1 MKFIADAMLGK
12 LARWLRLAGQDVV
25 YIGDLQTS
33 GGEQD
38 EALIERAKGDGRT
51 LLTCD
56 IGLHR
61 RAKRAGARSVFIR
74 GADVA
79 GQLVQ
84 VSKQSGRDIRID
96 LRSSRCPI
104 CNGRLRLVGK
114 DEVLSEV
121 PNSVFETHEEFWRCG
136 DCGKT
141 YWEGKHW
148 KTIIEM
154 AERYKRMLR

>member
-12 LARWLRLAGQDVV
+12 LARWLRLAGQDVA
-25 YIGDLQTS
+25 YISDLEVPAES
-33 GGEQD
+33 QD
-38 EALIERAKGDGRT
+38 EVLTERAKGEGRT

-56 IGLHR
+56 IDLHR
-61 RAKRAGARSVFIR
+61 RAKRAGAESVFVR

-79 GQLVQ
+79 RQLVQ

-104 CNGRLRLVGK
+104 CNGGLRLVGK
-114 DEVLSEV
+114 AEVRSEV
-121 PNSVFETHEEFWRCG
+121 PSSVFKSHEEFWRCG
-136 DCGKT
+136 DCDKI
-141 YWEGKHW
+141 YWAGTHW

-154 AERYKRMLR
+154 AERYERMLR